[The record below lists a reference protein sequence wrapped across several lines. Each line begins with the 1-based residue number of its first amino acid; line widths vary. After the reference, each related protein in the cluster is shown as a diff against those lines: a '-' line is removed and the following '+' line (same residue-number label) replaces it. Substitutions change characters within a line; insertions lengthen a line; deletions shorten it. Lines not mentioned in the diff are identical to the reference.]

1 MNTKD
6 YFKDMYTD
14 FFGVESGPRF
24 SVKVIKDD
32 KTIEDE
38 KQEETNQEEMTSLI
52 NKINDLYITE
62 ESKSLLKKII
72 EYMRKYNE
80 KIETQYVPFRLIIN
94 VNNNFLL
101 EEITNILYE
110 SSKYYKY
117 IDNTTKK
124 EISFFNLEE
133 NYEFDKYGFLLLNSL
148 SGANIQEDKSIKKFT
163 YELSEYLNKNEKQVT
178 LISGNNEEL
187 ETFFLGKND
196 FKTNYF
202 DFEIK
207 GCNPDI
213 QDIYNEVLEKTN
225 ITDKQI
231 ELLDYITQTYNKD
244 LDYVDYKNDLIKH
257 ISFNKEIPVLE
268 KQKTI
273 EEVFASLNELVGLEK
288 VKKVLYELVDV
299 ISLKEKAGDDLKIK
313 DINLHMVFLG
323 NPGTGKTTI
332 ARLISDILY
341 NLKYKK
347 ENKLIEVSVKDL
359 VAEYVGQTAP
369 KTMSVIEKAMNGV
382 LFIDE
387 AYTLAAGKDNTYNQ
401 EDIATLI
408 QAMENYR
415 DKLVVIFAGYNKEMQ
430 AFLDSNSGI
439 TSRIGY
445 TLQFEDYT
453 TEELI
458 KIFMGLATKA
468 GFIVEDEAVKYLEQV
483 IDENRNT
490 ENFGNARFVRNI
502 YEKTIIKHA
511 SNVKDKKQK
520 KILKTITKED
530 ISIENLI
537 LR

>member
-80 KIETQYVPFRLIIN
+80 KIETQYVPLRLIIN

-341 NLKYKK
+341 NLKYIK

-401 EDIATLI
+401 EAIATLI

>member
-341 NLKYKK
+341 NLKYIK

-369 KTMSVIEKAMNGV
+369 KTMSVIEKTMNGV

-401 EDIATLI
+401 EAIATLI

>member
-14 FFGVESGPRF
+14 FFGVEAGPKF
-24 SVKVIKDD
+24 SVKVIKDE
-32 KTIEDE
+32 KTEQDE
-38 KQEETNQEEMTSLI
+38 IQEQTSQEEMTSLI

-62 ESKSLLKKII
+62 ESKNLLKKII

-94 VNNNFLL
+94 VNNKFLL
-101 EEITNILYE
+101 DEITEILYE

-117 IDNTTKK
+117 INNAEKK
-124 EISFFNLEE
+124 EISFFNLES
-133 NYEFDKYGFLLLNSL
+133 NYEYEKYGFILLNSL
-148 SGANIQEDKSIKKFT
+148 SGSNTQEENTIKKFI
-163 YELSEYLNKNEKQVT
+163 YELSEYLDKNEKNIT

-187 ETFFLGKND
+187 DTFFLGRND

-202 DFEIK
+202 DFEVK
-207 GCNPDI
+207 GINPDI

-225 ITDKQI
+225 IIDKQV

-244 LDYVDYKNDLIKH
+244 LDYIDYKNDLIKY

-273 EEVFASLNELVGLEK
+273 EEVFASLNELVGLDK
-288 VKKVLYELVDV
+288 VKKVLYDLVDV
-299 ISLKEKAGDDLKIK
+299 ISLKEKARDELKIK

-341 NLKYKK
+341 NLKYIK

-369 KTMSVIEKAMNGV
+369 KTMSVIEKSMNGV

-401 EDIATLI
+401 EAIATLI

-458 KIFMGLATKA
+458 KIFMGMATKA
-468 GFIVEDEAVKYLEQV
+468 GFIVEDEAVKYLEEV
-483 IDENRNT
+483 INQNRNT
-490 ENFGNARFVRNI
+490 QNFGNARFVRNI

-537 LR
+537 LD

>member
-14 FFGVESGPRF
+14 FFGVEAGPRF
-24 SVKVIKDD
+24 SVKVIKDET
-32 KTIEDE
+32 KPEDE
-38 KQEETNQEEMTSLI
+38 IQEQTSQEEMTSLI

-62 ESKSLLKKII
+62 ESKNLLKKII

-94 VNNNFLL
+94 VNNKFLL
-101 EEITNILYE
+101 NEITEILYE

-117 IDNTTKK
+117 IENTEKK
-124 EISFFNLEE
+124 EISFFNLES
-133 NYEFDKYGFLLLNSL
+133 NYDYEKYGFLLLNSL
-148 SGANIQEDKSIKKFT
+148 SGSNTQEENTIKKFI
-163 YELSEYLNKNEKQVT
+163 YELSEYLDKNEKNIT

-187 ETFFLGKND
+187 DSFFLGRND

-202 DFEIK
+202 DFEVK
-207 GCNPDI
+207 GINPDI

-225 ITDKQI
+225 IVDKQV
-231 ELLDYITQTYNKD
+231 ELLDYITQTYNQD
-244 LDYVDYKNDLIKH
+244 LDYVDYKNDLIKY
-257 ISFNKEIPVLE
+257 ISFNKEIPILE

-273 EEVFASLNELVGLEK
+273 EEVFASLNELVGLDK
-288 VKKVLYELVDV
+288 VKKVLYDLVDV
-299 ISLKEKAGDDLKIK
+299 ISLKEKAGDELKIK

-341 NLKYKK
+341 NLKYIK

-369 KTMSVIEKAMNGV
+369 KTMSVIEKSMNGV

-401 EDIATLI
+401 EAIATLI

-458 KIFMGLATKA
+458 KIFMGMATKA
-468 GFIVEDEAVKYLEQV
+468 GFVVEDEAIKYLEEV
-483 IDENRNT
+483 INENRNT

-537 LR
+537 LD

>member
-1 MNTKD
+1 MDTKD

-14 FFGVESGPRF
+14 FFGVEAGPKF
-24 SVKVIKDD
+24 SVKVIKDE
-32 KTIEDE
+32 KTEQDE
-38 KQEETNQEEMTSLI
+38 IQEQTSQEEMTSLI
-52 NKINDLYITE
+52 NKINDLYITD
-62 ESKSLLKKII
+62 ESKNLLKKII

-94 VNNNFLL
+94 VNNKFLL
-101 EEITNILYE
+101 DEITEILYE

-117 IDNTTKK
+117 INNTEKK
-124 EISFFNLEE
+124 EISFFNLES
-133 NYEFDKYGFLLLNSL
+133 NYEYEKYGFILLNSL
-148 SGANIQEDKSIKKFT
+148 SGSNTQEENTIKKFI
-163 YELSEYLNKNEKQVT
+163 YELSEYLDKNEKNIT

-187 ETFFLGKND
+187 DTFFLGRND

-202 DFEIK
+202 DFEVK
-207 GCNPDI
+207 GINPDI

-225 ITDKQI
+225 IIDKQV

-244 LDYVDYKNDLIKH
+244 LDYIDYKNDLIKY

-273 EEVFASLNELVGLEK
+273 EEVFASLNELVGLDK
-288 VKKVLYELVDV
+288 VKKVLYDLVDV
-299 ISLKEKAGDDLKIK
+299 ISLKEKAGDELKIK

-341 NLKYKK
+341 NLKYIK

-369 KTMSVIEKAMNGV
+369 KTMSVIEKSMNGV

-401 EDIATLI
+401 EAIATLI

-458 KIFMGLATKA
+458 KIFMGMATKA
-468 GFIVEDEAVKYLEQV
+468 GFIVEDEAVKYLEEV
-483 IDENRNT
+483 INQNRNT
-490 ENFGNARFVRNI
+490 QNFGNARFVRNI

-537 LR
+537 LD

>member
-6 YFKDMYTD
+6 YFKDLYTD
-14 FFGVESGPRF
+14 FYGVESGPRF
-24 SVKVIKDD
+24 AVKVIRDN
-32 KTIEDE
+32 E
-38 KQEETNQEEMTSLI
+38 KEEEKIVEKNNQEEMINLI
-52 NKINDLYITE
+52 DKINNLDITE
-62 ESKSLLKKII
+62 ESKNLLKKIV
-72 EYMRKYNE
+72 EYMRKYQSGL
-80 KIETQYVPFRLIIN
+80 ETQYVPFRLIIN
-94 VNNNFLL
+94 VNNTTLM
-101 EEITNILYE
+101 EEIVNVLYD
-110 SSKYYKY
+110 SAKYYNYLEK
-117 IDNTTKK
+117 NEKK
-124 EISFFNLEE
+124 EISFYSLE
-133 NYEFDKYGFLLLNSL
+133 DKYTFSDYGLILMNSI
-148 SGANIQEDKSIKKFT
+148 SGINIQEDKMIKKFI
-163 YELSEYLNKNEKQVT
+163 YELSQHLDKNTKCMT

-187 ETFFLGKND
+187 SGFFLGKND

-202 DFEIK
+202 DFEVI
-207 GCNPDI
+207 GINPDI
-213 QDIYNEVLEKTN
+213 QDIYNEILEKTKFE
-225 ITDKQI
+225 KQV
-231 ELLDYITQTYNKD
+231 ELLDYISLTYNKEVN
-244 LDYVDYKNDLIKH
+244 YIDYKNDLIKY
-257 ISFNKEIPVLE
+257 ISFNKEIPLLE

-273 EEVFASLNELVGLEK
+273 EEVFSSLNELVGLDK

-299 ISLKEKAGDDLKIK
+299 INLKEKAGDDLKIK

-341 NLKYKK
+341 NLKYIK
-347 ENKLIEVSVKDL
+347 ENKLIEASVKDQ

-369 KTMSVIEKAMNGV
+369 KTMSVIEKALNGV

-401 EDIATLI
+401 EAIATLI

-415 DKLVVIFAGYNKEMQ
+415 DKLVVIFAGYNNEMQ

-453 TEELI
+453 TDELI
-458 KIFMGLATKA
+458 KIFMGMATKA
-468 GFIVEDEAVKYLEQV
+468 GFIVEEDAIKYLEEV
-483 IDENRNT
+483 INKNRNVK
-490 ENFGNARFVRNI
+490 NFGNARFVRNI
-502 YEKTIIKHA
+502 YEKTVIKHA

-537 LR
+537 ID

>member
-1 MNTKD
+1 MDTKD

-14 FFGVESGPRF
+14 FFGVEAGPKF
-24 SVKVIKDD
+24 SVKVIKDE
-32 KTIEDE
+32 KTEQDE
-38 KQEETNQEEMTSLI
+38 IQEQTSQEEMTSLI

-62 ESKSLLKKII
+62 ESKNLLKKII

-94 VNNNFLL
+94 VNNKFLL
-101 EEITNILYE
+101 DEITEILYE

-117 IDNTTKK
+117 INNAEKK
-124 EISFFNLEE
+124 EISFFNLES
-133 NYEFDKYGFLLLNSL
+133 NYEYEKYGFILLNSL
-148 SGANIQEDKSIKKFT
+148 SGSNTQEENTIKKFI
-163 YELSEYLNKNEKQVT
+163 YELSEYLDKNEKNIT

-187 ETFFLGKND
+187 DTFFLGRND
-196 FKTNYF
+196 FKTDYF
-202 DFEIK
+202 DFEVK
-207 GCNPDI
+207 GINPDI

-225 ITDKQI
+225 IIDKQV

-244 LDYVDYKNDLIKH
+244 LDYIDYKNDLIKY

-273 EEVFASLNELVGLEK
+273 EEVFASLNELVGLDK
-288 VKKVLYELVDV
+288 VKKVLYDLVDV
-299 ISLKEKAGDDLKIK
+299 ISLKEKAGDELKIK

-341 NLKYKK
+341 NLKYIK

-369 KTMSVIEKAMNGV
+369 KTMSVIEKSMNGV

-401 EDIATLI
+401 EAIATLI

-458 KIFMGLATKA
+458 KIFMGMATKA
-468 GFIVEDEAVKYLEQV
+468 GFIVEDEAVKYLEEV
-483 IDENRNT
+483 INQNRNT
-490 ENFGNARFVRNI
+490 QNFGNARFVRNI

-537 LR
+537 LD